1 MRSMLRTIHKYLGLT
16 FLLLWVLQAS
26 SGAVLVFHGELD
38 DALLSGPSQPLATSA
53 FGTAVA
59 KLSAVRLPSKLTYIM
74 ASEGSRHRF
83 DLLFTDPAERT
94 QVVRVDGAGS
104 VLRQRPR
111 NYDYPAPGLFQM
123 ALDFHETLF
132 AGDRGAWF
140 LGLSGA
146 LLLSNLLF
154 GVVLAW
160 RSRGQTWR
168 RVLLPGV
175 AGRFSTKVYQWHRAL
190 GLLLVL
196 PAMLLVTLGVLQEW
210 PADRWLGVDPPTPT
224 LHSTTQTQLAPLGDA
239 LDAALTRYPGAAL
252 SLVTMPAADQ
262 PWYRIRLLQPG
273 ELARVYGATT
283 VFVDAHDGTVLLD
296 RDAFQLPL
304 NEKIYNAIYPLH
316 TGEFA
321 GPAGRTLVLVI
332 GLWLITMATLGASVW
347 WTRRARSRLNLSQA
361 RQEAAR

>member
-1 MRSMLRTIHKYLGLT
+1 MRSMLRAIHKYLGLA
-16 FLLLWVLQAS
+16 FLLLWVLQAA

-38 DALLSGPSQPLATSA
+38 DALLSGPSQPLVASS
-53 FGTAVA
+53 FGTAVT
-59 KLSAVRLPSKLTYIM
+59 KLSAARPQSKLTYIM

-83 DLLFTDPAERT
+83 DLLFTDSAERT
-94 QVVRVDGAGS
+94 QTVRVDGAGS
-104 VLRQRPR
+104 VLRERPR
-111 NYDYPAPGLFQM
+111 DYDYPAPGLFQM

-132 AGDRGAWF
+132 AGDRGAWL

-146 LLLSNLLF
+146 LLLSNLLV

-160 RSRGQTWR
+160 RTRGQTWR
-168 RVLLPGV
+168 RVLLPGM
-175 AGRFSTKVYQWHRAL
+175 AGKFATKIYQWHRAL

-196 PAMLLVTLGVLQEW
+196 PAMLLVALGVLQEW
-210 PADRWLGVDPPTPT
+210 PTDRWLGVDPPTPT
-224 LHSTTQTQLAPLGDA
+224 SQNRVQTQLAPLGKV
-239 LDAALTRYPGAAL
+239 LDAALARYPGAAL

-262 PWYRIRLLQPG
+262 PWYRIRLLQSG

-296 RDAFQLPL
+296 RNAFQLPL
-304 NEKIYNAIYPLH
+304 NEKVYNAIYPLH

-321 GPAGRTLVLVI
+321 GPVGRTVVLII
-332 GLWLITMATLGASVW
+332 GLWLIVMAPLGASLW

-361 RQEAAR
+361 KQKAA